1 MTEALITSLTIFV
14 LAAFV
19 GYYVITK
26 IPPTLHTPLMSRTN
40 AISGIIILGALVVAG
55 ASDDTLSEIVALIA
69 VVLGAVNVFGGFLV
83 TERML
88 RMCRRGDEGPKKQ

>member
-14 LAAFV
+14 LASFV

-26 IPPTLHTPLMSRTN
+26 IPPTLHTPLMSGTN
-40 AISGIIILGALVVAG
+40 AVSGIVILGALVVGG
-55 ASDDTLSEIVALIA
+55 ASEDTASEILAVVA
-69 VVLGAVNVFGGFLV
+69 VVLASVNVFGGFLV

-88 RMCRRGDEGPKKQ
+88 RMFRRGGDDSR

>member
-14 LAAFV
+14 LATFV

-26 IPPTLHTPLMSRTN
+26 IPPTLHTPLMSGTN

-55 ASDDTLSEIVALIA
+55 ASDDTLSEIIAIVA

-88 RMCRRGDEGPKKQ
+88 RMFRRGDEGPKQR

>member
-14 LAAFV
+14 LAMFV

-26 IPPTLHTPLMSRTN
+26 IPPTLHTPLMSGTN
-40 AISGIIILGALVVAG
+40 AISGIVILGALVVGG
-55 ASDDTLSEIVALIA
+55 ASSDTGSEILAVIA
-69 VVLGAVNVFGGFLV
+69 VVLASINVFGGFLV

-88 RMCRRGDEGPKKQ
+88 RMFRRGGEEKS

>member
-14 LAAFV
+14 LATFV

-26 IPPTLHTPLMSRTN
+26 IPPTLHTPLMSGTN
-40 AISGIIILGALVVAG
+40 AISGIVTLGALVVGG
-55 ASDDTLSEIVALIA
+55 ASTDTGSEVLAVIA
-69 VVLGAVNVFGGFLV
+69 VVLASINVFGGFLV

-88 RMCRRGDEGPKKQ
+88 KMFRRGGSDAR

>member
-14 LAAFV
+14 LATFV

-26 IPPTLHTPLMSRTN
+26 IPPTLHTPLMSGTT
-40 AISGIIILGALVVAG
+40 AISGIVILGALVVGG
-55 ASDDTLSEIVALIA
+55 ASSDTGSEILAVIA
-69 VVLGAVNVFGGFLV
+69 VVLASINVFGGFLV

-88 RMCRRGDEGPKKQ
+88 RMFRRGGEEKS

>member
-14 LAAFV
+14 LATFV

-26 IPPTLHTPLMSRTN
+26 IPPTLHTPLMSGTN
-40 AISGIIILGALVVAG
+40 AISGIVILGALVVGG
-55 ASDDTLSEIVALIA
+55 ASTDTGSEILAIIAVALA
-69 VVLGAVNVFGGFLV
+69 SVNVFGGFLV

-88 RMCRRGDEGPKKQ
+88 RMFRRGGDQKS

>member
-14 LAAFV
+14 LATFV

-26 IPPTLHTPLMSRTN
+26 IPPTLHTPLMSGTN
-40 AISGIIILGALVVAG
+40 AISGIVILGALVVGG
-55 ASDDTLSEIVALIA
+55 ASSDTGSEILAVIA
-69 VVLGAVNVFGGFLV
+69 VVLASINVFGGFLV

-88 RMCRRGDEGPKKQ
+88 RMFRRGGEEKS

>member
-26 IPPTLHTPLMSRTN
+26 IPPTLHTPLMSGTN

-88 RMCRRGDEGPKKQ
+88 RMFRRGDEGPKKQ

>member
-14 LAAFV
+14 LAMFV

-26 IPPTLHTPLMSRTN
+26 IPPTLHTPLMSGTN
-40 AISGIIILGALVVAG
+40 AISGIVILGALVVGG
-55 ASDDTLSEIVALIA
+55 ASTDTGSEILAIIAVALASIN
-69 VVLGAVNVFGGFLV
+69 VLGGFLV

-88 RMCRRGDEGPKKQ
+88 RMFRRGGEGGS

>member
-14 LAAFV
+14 LATFV

-26 IPPTLHTPLMSRTN
+26 IPPTLHTPLMSGTN
-40 AISGIIILGALVVAG
+40 AISGIVILGALVVGG
-55 ASDDTLSEIVALIA
+55 ASSDTGSEILAIIA
-69 VVLGAVNVFGGFLV
+69 VVLASVNVFGGFLV

-88 RMCRRGDEGPKKQ
+88 RMFRRGGDQKS